1 MKGTCLAA
9 LPSETVDQA
18 IEWSIRM
25 VHNRPDAATQLA
37 FDSWLASDESNR
49 LAWSRLQ
56 SLGGRF
62 AGMPA
67 GMTRQALDRLPEAR
81 LQRRQ
86 MLRLLALFA
95 AVGTT
100 AWSTRDTLPWQ
111 RLMADYSTGVGEH
124 RKWTLADGSLLEL
137 NTDSGVRLRFDEDER
152 VIELLRG
159 ELYLASG
166 TDPDSPRHLPLRV
179 TSTFGLFEALDSCFS
194 VRKDSDGCRL
204 GVTEGSVRMQPRG
217 GEGGIAQAGE
227 TWQLTRDNVRRLSGS
242 AQDAQAWRDGLLVAR
257 AMPLAELLGELSR
270 YRRGHLGCDPEI
282 ARRSISGNFNLNDTD
297 ATLRF
302 IAQAYGLR
310 LHGMTRYWMRL
321 SV

>member
-1 MKGTCLAA
+1 MKDTGLAA

-25 VHNRPDAATQLA
+25 VHNRPDTATQLA
-37 FDSWLASDESNR
+37 FERWLACDESHR

-67 GMTRQALDRLPEAR
+67 GMARQALDRLPEAR

-86 MLRLLALFA
+86 MMRLLALFA

-100 AWSTRDTLPWQ
+100 AWNTRDTLSWQ
-111 RLMADYSTGVGEH
+111 RLMADYSTGLGEH
-124 RKWTLADGSLLEL
+124 RQWTLDDGSLLEL
-137 NTDSGVRLRFDEDER
+137 NTDSAVRLRFDEDER

-166 TDPDSPRHLPLRV
+166 TDPDNPLHRPLRV
-179 TSTFGLFEALDSCFS
+179 TSTFGLFEALGTCFS
-194 VRKDSDGCRL
+194 VREDSDGCRL
-204 GVTEGSVRMQPRG
+204 GVTEGAVRMQPRA
-217 GEGGIAQAGE
+217 GEGDIAQAGE
-227 TWQLTRDNVRRLSGS
+227 TWQLTRDSVWRLSGS
-242 AQDAQAWRDGLLVAR
+242 AQDAQAWRDGLLIAR
-257 AMPLAELLGELSR
+257 AMPLAELLGELGR
-270 YRRGHLGCDPEI
+270 YRPGYLGCDPEI
-282 ARRSISGNFNLNDTD
+282 ARRSISGNFNLDDTD

-302 IAQAYGLR
+302 IAQAHGLH
-310 LHGMTRYWMRL
+310 LHGMTRYWVRL
-321 SV
+321 SA